1 MGGEGHSAP
10 TEWVCQKRGET
21 ATGSR
26 GRCTRPFSRLVHAPP
41 DTWLCATGFP
51 DMRRTKVA
59 CCLVPVLVT
68 QGLTGLTESAT
79 SQKIANTWLLP
90 ESTARRPHMSWS
102 RGALVVAYLFPL
114 ALPRIAVGQA
124 TARLIADNLIASA
137 APSFA
142 L

>member
-1 MGGEGHSAP
+1 
-10 TEWVCQKRGET
+10 
-21 ATGSR
+21 
-26 GRCTRPFSRLVHAPP
+26 
-41 DTWLCATGFP
+41 
-51 DMRRTKVA
+51 MRRTKVA

-124 TARLIADNLIASA
+124 RARLIDDSLRASVDRIFA
-137 APSFA
+137 AEDHANTPGCA
-142 L
+142 LGVARDAEGGYERGY